1 IKGIVAPSFNISITV
16 STWREE
22 IFSSLA
28 IISGMCINDPCTINE
43 RENFPEMKERRKI
56 VIYQLEKEKRFSMP

>member
-1 IKGIVAPSFNISITV
+1 
-16 STWREE
+16 
-22 IFSSLA
+22 
-28 IISGMCINDPCTINE
+28 MCINDPCTINE